1 MATNFFALPA
11 TITWRGRSYDTPS
24 LEELELWAFDSVCET
39 PDGDTVEPDHP
50 DSWLSLLGLI

>member
-1 MATNFFALPA
+1 MATNPLGLPA
-11 TITWRGRSYDTPS
+11 SITWRGHLYDTPDFAQ
-24 LEELELWAFDSVCET
+24 LEAWAFDSVCET